1 MAIHS
6 ADTFN
11 FVKSHLIIL
20 GIISYSEDSCLHST
34 FKCISCFVFFVFV
47 FVFRLTIKV
56 FEPLGIVIFFQQC
69 ERRLLNTLFFHLMH
83 VLALW
88 SSITR
93 SELCGFI
100 SGSSL
105 LSHWFTYLIFLKVC
119 FGLDTIGGW

>member
-6 ADTFN
+6 ADAFN

-34 FKCISCFVFFVFV
+34 FKCISCFVLLFLFLF
-47 FVFRLTIKV
+47 LGL
-56 FEPLGIVIFFQQC
+56 PLRSLSHLELLLFLQC
-69 ERRLLNTLFFHLMH
+69 ERRLLNTLFFYLLL

-100 SGSSL
+100 SESSL

-119 FGLDTIGGW
+119 FGLDTVGGW